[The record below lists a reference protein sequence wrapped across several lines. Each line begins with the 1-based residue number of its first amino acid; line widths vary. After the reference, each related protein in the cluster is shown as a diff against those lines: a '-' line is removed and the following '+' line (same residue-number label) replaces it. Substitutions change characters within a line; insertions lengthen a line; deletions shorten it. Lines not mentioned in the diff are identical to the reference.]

1 MDTLLVDGRYTAAEA
16 ETLLSRLLK
25 VKIDFHLAR
34 IDTVN
39 SSEEN
44 IKHSEKR
51 IKELES
57 EHRRINQLLKNGSYK
72 HVALRASLTLEF
84 CPDYQNA

>member
-1 MDTLLVDGRYTAAEA
+1 MDTLLVDGRYTTAEA
-16 ETLLSRLLK
+16 EMLLSKLLK
-25 VKIDFHLAR
+25 VKIDFHIAR
-34 IDTVN
+34 IDTAN

-51 IKELES
+51 IKELEK
-57 EHRRINQLLKNGSYK
+57 EHRRISQLLKSGSYQY
-72 HVALRASLTLEF
+72 VALRANLRLEF